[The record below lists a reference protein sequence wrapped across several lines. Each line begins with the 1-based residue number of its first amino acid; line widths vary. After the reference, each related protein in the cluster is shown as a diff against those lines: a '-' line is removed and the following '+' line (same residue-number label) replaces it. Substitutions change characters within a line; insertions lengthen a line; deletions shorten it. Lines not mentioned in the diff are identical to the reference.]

1 MLDREGKVYYPD
13 SADAPMPEYD
23 GMRRQW
29 MATESALRH
38 HFRDRD
44 DVYVTS
50 NLFIYYVEG
59 DPKKRVAP
67 DVFVVFG
74 VPDRDRPNYKIFEE
88 GRAPDVIFEFTSESS
103 RFYDMGEKLGLYA
116 AMGVPE
122 YYVFDPSGQYLRP
135 SFRAFRLQDD
145 VYREIPAVG
154 GIESPRLGL
163 RLVVDGDRLRLAT
176 PEGDL
181 LPEEVAGLAR
191 SADELRRCLEAERA
205 RAREL
210 EAELQRLRA
219 RLGEATD

>member
-1 MLDREGKVYYPD
+1 MLDRDEKVYYPD

-29 MATESALRH
+29 MATETALRH
-38 HFRDRD
+38 HFRERP

-67 DVFVVFG
+67 DVFVVLG
-74 VPDRDRPNYKIFEE
+74 VPDRDRPNYKIWEE

-135 SFRAFRLQDD
+135 PFRAFRLQDD

-163 RLVVDGDRLRLAT
+163 RLIVDGDRLRLAL
-176 PEGDL
+176 PDGSL

-191 SADELRRCLEAERA
+191 SADELRRCLESERA
-205 RAREL
+205 RARAL
-210 EAELQRLRA
+210 EEEVLRLRA
-219 RLGEATD
+219 RLGDPTG

>member
-1 MLDREGKVYYPD
+1 
-13 SADAPMPEYD
+13 
-23 GMRRQW
+23 
-29 MATESALRH
+29 
-38 HFRDRD
+38 
-44 DVYVTS
+44 
-50 NLFIYYVEG
+50 
-59 DPKKRVAP
+59 
-67 DVFVVFG
+67 
-74 VPDRDRPNYKIFEE
+74 
-88 GRAPDVIFEFTSESS
+88 
-103 RFYDMGEKLGLYA
+103 MGEKLGLYA
-116 AMGVPE
+116 AMGGPE

-145 VYREIPAVG
+145 VYRELPAVG

-181 LPEEVAGLAR
+181 LPEEVVGLAR
-191 SADELRRCLEAERA
+191 SADELRRCLQAERA